1 MLDGVSPI
9 SRHPKFN
16 TFYCFT
22 KTMNIFSSQ
31 GNTST
36 PRAMN
41 SKRFSSCMNLS
52 MKHVYSFIVINF
64 SRNFSNRRP
73 TFGILH
79 SEAWQTEAV
88 NETMGD
94 KIVRSLSWLWLPRFS
109 LKWNTAEGG
118 KILDGLA
125 IELHHCHLK
134 LLEFLSHVSSFQEF
148 LLLDIV
154 GHCFD
159 SKWWLSNARLPL
171 YSHIT

>member
-1 MLDGVSPI
+1 MVFHLFWGIQSLTLWTALQRP
-9 SRHPKFN
+9 
-16 TFYCFT
+16 FT
-22 KTMNIFSSQ
+22 KTMNVFFSQ

-41 SKRFSSCMNLS
+41 SKRFRSCMNLS

-64 SRNFSNRRP
+64 SRNLSNRRP
-73 TFGILH
+73 TFGVLH
-79 SEAWQTEAV
+79 SKAWQTEAV

-109 LKWNTAEGG
+109 LKSNTAEGG

-134 LLEFLSHVSSFQEF
+134 LLEFLSQWDVALILNGDCRRQNCH
-148 LLLDIV
+148 
-154 GHCFD
+154 
-159 SKWWLSNARLPL
+159 RL